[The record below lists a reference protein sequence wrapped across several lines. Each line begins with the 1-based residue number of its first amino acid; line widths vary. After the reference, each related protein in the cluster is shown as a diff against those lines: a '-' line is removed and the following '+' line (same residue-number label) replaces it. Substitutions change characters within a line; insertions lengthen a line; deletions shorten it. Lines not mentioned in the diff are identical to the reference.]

1 MNEQELVG
9 KMVDPPS
16 GWRWG
21 FPKEFRPNPGQT
33 LKSWM
38 VQEGYPPDQVDFAMG
53 YLRVLD
59 VQDGTDN

>member
-21 FPKEFRPNPGQT
+21 FPKEFRPNPGET

-38 VQEGYPPDQVDFAMG
+38 IRCGYPHTEVDFAMN
-53 YLRVLD
+53 YLRVWE
-59 VQDGTDN
+59 VS